1 MLPIG
6 SHARQVQA
14 IRRQGKPDLL
24 VLCAETEQWLRH
36 GYETRMSTEAV
47 RRDLGG
53 CCPGEP
59 RTGSAGRGRG
69 PAAQADRETP
79 ADESTPP
86 TGTEAGRRDLTSVT
100 STGGR
105 VMSTA
110 QLGVEPTAAQLAAR
124 IEIPRRL
131 PPRLSDG
138 QPLQHLSHSSYSRWV
153 LCPDS
158 WRRYYLCAERSAPTG
173 AMFLGRQVD
182 DAVTLYYR
190 RILEH
195 GEHLSLDQVRDAYW
209 DGWKAA
215 AEAEREQ
222 LGISWED
229 DLREDR
235 AFKLGLDAIEL
246 TFKALVPRLGEPVAV
261 QRRVEYTLGA
271 GLEWSV
277 LCFLDLETVRP
288 DADGNEVALV
298 VDYKVKTTPL
308 SQPKADHDFQPA
320 VYLAGRWLEGNLP
333 PRSRSPSW
341 RSRAR
346 AARDG
351 GVTGEHQP
359 VGRAAARRARA
370 DRAGSPA
377 DRRLLRAL
385 RPRGAVGIRRSR
397 RLEVQRAL
405 LRGVAALPRRSG
417 AVGATGRS
425 ALTSSPRTDGPDQLQ
440 RLLPRRDDGV
450 RRALSDRSRG
460 ARQARRQ
467 RVPPRPAAVRPH
479 PRMRLLAARRRSS
492 ARAAAPTGGV
502 PHRQAR
508 RMRHQLHQ

>member
-1 MLPIG
+1 
-6 SHARQVQA
+6 
-14 IRRQGKPDLL
+14 
-24 VLCAETEQWLRH
+24 
-36 GYETRMSTEAV
+36 
-47 RRDLGG
+47 
-53 CCPGEP
+53 
-59 RTGSAGRGRG
+59 
-69 PAAQADRETP
+69 
-79 ADESTPP
+79 
-86 TGTEAGRRDLTSVT
+86 
-100 STGGR
+100 
-105 VMSTA
+105 
-110 QLGVEPTAAQLAAR
+110 
-124 IEIPRRL
+124 
-131 PPRLSDG
+131 
-138 QPLQHLSHSSYSRWV
+138 
-153 LCPDS
+153 
-158 WRRYYLCAERSAPTG
+158 
-173 AMFLGRQVD
+173 MFLGRQVD

-246 TFKALVPRLGEPVAV
+246 TFKQLVPRLGEPVAV

-320 VYLAGRWLEGNLP
+320 VYLAGRWLEGNPAAAFCVRPAGEAGPAP
-333 PRSRSPSW
+333 P
-341 RSRAR
+341 
-346 AARDG
+346 RDG

-377 DRRLLRAL
+377 DRRLLRAV
-385 RPRGAVGIRRSR
+385 RPRGALGVRRPR

-405 LRGVAALPRRSG
+405 LRGVAQMPRRSG
-417 AVGATGRS
+417 AVGAAGRRRC
-425 ALTSSPRTDGPDQLQ
+425 TSSPED
-440 RLLPRRDDGV
+440 
-450 RRALSDRSRG
+450 
-460 ARQARRQ
+460 
-467 RVPPRPAAVRPH
+467 
-479 PRMRLLAARRRSS
+479 
-492 ARAAAPTGGV
+492 
-502 PHRQAR
+502 
-508 RMRHQLHQ
+508 